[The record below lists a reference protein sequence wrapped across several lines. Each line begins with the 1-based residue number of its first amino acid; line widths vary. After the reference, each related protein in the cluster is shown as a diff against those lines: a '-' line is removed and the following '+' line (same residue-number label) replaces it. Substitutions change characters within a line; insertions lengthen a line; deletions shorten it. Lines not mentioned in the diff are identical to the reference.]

1 MRWSTVGRGVSVL
14 VVVVLIGYLLCRG
27 VYVGSTTVMNTASG
41 LLVYEKRCRYFHLD
55 GLREVAVNPGLEE
68 EDARRTFCPLLGK

>member
-1 MRWSTVGRGVSVL
+1 ML
-14 VVVVLIGYLLCRG
+14 
-27 VYVGSTTVMNTASG
+27 NTASG